1 MRYYGKVVFEKDE
14 SMKTLVLEKNVG
26 LKKFYNEQTGH
37 KLGVFHL
44 EASTVEFHVMSKL
57 ISSNSL

>member
-1 MRYYGKVVFEKDE
+1 MFEKDE
-14 SMKTLVLEKNVG
+14 SMETLVLEKNVG